1 MMKSAPCLLAGLW
14 LLGAALAPAS
24 AAAASAAAPAL
35 ARELDPEEQVPGLP
49 DVVSGLVYRVP
60 GISPLILDSGA
71 GVAADVTVVLVAEP
85 GADLE
90 GFFAGASP
98 RVVVTAVIDDILH
111 ARAAACAL
119 SQFSDL
125 VLECRTG
132 RGGAFELDRDI
143 AAPDLMMTLSAPTA
157 LADDPADG
165 DAGTVTL
172 VPAPGGMAWSLLLP
186 PAP

>member
-1 MMKSAPCLLAGLW
+1 M
-14 LLGAALAPAS
+14 
-24 AAAASAAAPAL
+24 
-35 ARELDPEEQVPGLP
+35 
-49 DVVSGLVYRVP
+49 
-60 GISPLILDSGA
+60 
-71 GVAADVTVVLVAEP
+71 
-85 GADLE
+85 
-90 GFFAGASP
+90 
-98 RVVVTAVIDDILH
+98 VTAVIDDILH

-132 RGGAFELDRDI
+132 RGGAFELDRAI